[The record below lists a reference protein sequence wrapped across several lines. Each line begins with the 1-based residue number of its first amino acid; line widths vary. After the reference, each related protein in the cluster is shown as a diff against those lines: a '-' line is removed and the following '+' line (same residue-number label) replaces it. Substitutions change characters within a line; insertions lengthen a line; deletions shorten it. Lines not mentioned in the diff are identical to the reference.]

1 MDIDAFLPHMRDV
14 ARCEESLRELN
25 LMWRVIE
32 ATAKMNCPE
41 EAHSLLPMMAATRQG
56 FQRLEKELVAS
67 LVHQKV
73 ANVLAEV
80 GTKAQHVIDIIVRNL
95 YERTAD
101 VGFLATDRELCEY
114 VAGLRDDR
122 AAAVERLRAYRDKYT
137 VYDDIVL
144 LDPQGGVVAHIDAE
158 SPIEGSTDPL
168 IAQTLR
174 SDRFVETFRTT
185 DLRPGRG
192 PALVYSQRMLHPQ
205 GGRPVGVLCLVFGF
219 DTEMASIFASRQARD
234 GRSITLLLDAGDRV
248 IASADESWVPRGA
261 KVPVNRSTQAQRC
274 AYGGRDYLV
283 RTAVSAGYQGYP
295 GPHGWQAQV
304 MVPVDVAFGGR
315 AGGVLGALAPAVSQG
330 LLTHARDFCPPLQDI
345 VSAD

>member
-174 SDRFVETFRTT
+174 SDRFVETFRAT

-205 GGRPVGVLCLVFGF
+205 GGRP
-219 DTEMASIFASRQARD
+219 D
-234 GRSITLLLDAGDRV
+234 
-248 IASADESWVPRGA
+248 
-261 KVPVNRSTQAQRC
+261 
-274 AYGGRDYLV
+274 
-283 RTAVSAGYQGYP
+283 
-295 GPHGWQAQV
+295 
-304 MVPVDVAFGGR
+304 
-315 AGGVLGALAPAVSQG
+315 
-330 LLTHARDFCPPLQDI
+330 
-345 VSAD
+345 

>member
-1 MDIDAFLPHMRDV
+1 MDVDAFLPHMRDV

-32 ATAKMNCPE
+32 ATAKMTCPE

-73 ANVLAEV
+73 ANVMAEV

-114 VAGLRDDR
+114 VAGRRDDR
-122 AAAVERLRAYRDKYT
+122 PAAVERLRAYRDKYT

-144 LDPQGGVVAHIDAE
+144 LDAQGGVVAHIDAE

-168 IAQTLR
+168 IAMTLR
-174 SDRFVETFRTT
+174 GDGFVETFRPT
-185 DLRPGRG
+185 DLRPGRS
-192 PALVYSQRMLHPQ
+192 PALVYSHRMLHPQ

-219 DTEMASIFASRQARD
+219 DTEMAGIFASPRVRPGTGAR
-234 GRSITLLLDAGDRV
+234 SPCCWMPMT
-248 IASADESWVPRGA
+248 ASSPVPTKPGWRA
-261 KVPVNRSTQAQRC
+261 APRC
-274 AYGGRDYLV
+274 
-283 RTAVSAGYQGYP
+283 P
-295 GPHGWQAQV
+295 
-304 MVPVDVAFGGR
+304 
-315 AGGVLGALAPAVSQG
+315 
-330 LLTHARDFCPPLQDI
+330 
-345 VSAD
+345 